1 MLHFLLN
8 TVFLT
13 GCSKF
18 KFCSSKKGMKNDGTA
33 HFKDLVNNVHL
44 ISSSMGNWSK
54 ISADQM
60 AAAIKP
66 TLSRK

>member
-8 TVFLT
+8 TIFLT

-18 KFCSSKKGMKNDGTA
+18 KCCSSKKGVKNDRKA
-33 HFKDLVNNVHL
+33 HFKDLVINVHL

-60 AAAIKP
+60 VAAIKP
-66 TLSRK
+66 TLSTK